1 MARHIK
7 RLFDRSAALAA
18 LLLFA
23 PLLALVAIAVRVG
36 LGSPV
41 IFRQGRGGQHGKRF
55 EILKFRTMTDARDAA
70 GRLQSDA
77 ARLTRLG
84 RFLRST
90 SLDELPSLW
99 NILLGEMS
107 FVGPRP
113 LLASYLGRYRSNHA
127 RRHEVLPGL
136 TGWAQINGRNDLP
149 FSRRFELDI
158 WYVDHWSLAL
168 DFKILIMTVAR
179 VLRRRGIGN
188 DADFTQID
196 DVGLI
201 DRRRAA

>member
-1 MARHIK
+1 VARHLK

-18 LLLFA
+18 LVLLS
-23 PLLALVAIAVRVG
+23 PLLALVAIAVRAG

-41 IFRQGRGGQHGKRF
+41 IFSQSRGGLHGRKF
-55 EILKFRTMTDARDAA
+55 EIFKFRTMTDARDAA
-70 GRLQSDA
+70 GHLQSDA

-99 NILLGEMS
+99 NIVRGEMS
-107 FVGPRP
+107 LVGPRP

-149 FSRRFELDI
+149 FSKRFDLDI
-158 WYVDHWSLAL
+158 WYVDNWSLSL
-168 DFKILIMTVAR
+168 DLKILIATFAR